1 MWKTKKNNLICSYL
15 EAYENQKKH
24 IERVISAKEMT
35 KSNISPYYP
44 KFLKLKLCKHQ
55 MEEDRNDKI
64 KEENKILLF
73 KIINAEEKPSK
84 YSQIHKPKK
93 CPAFDK
99 DFIYFKRIKKEIQ
112 NYKENVRFYNK
123 IENIG
128 SYYNNEELKQRSKFL
143 DESCKLMQKSIFDIS
158 PSLLFLSPS
167 RIKKEIDKYSM
178 KRSNSTIV
186 KRRPKSNIHTR
197 QNSSKKARKIEG
209 NKSVEK
215 NEISKN
221 DGFLGP
227 ILEDDEEKNK
237 GNGNNGDKSNKNT
250 KIDFNNNSYMNN
262 TKKLNNSGIKDR
274 TSKINKIENK
284 EIGKRQ
290 RPKSALR
297 RKDVK

>member
-35 KSNISPYYP
+35 KSNIAPYYP
-44 KFLKLKLCKHQ
+44 TFLKLKLCKHK
-55 MEEDRNDKI
+55 MEEDKNDKI

-73 KIINAEEKPSK
+73 KIINAEEKPSQ
-84 YSQIHKPKK
+84 YSKIYKPKK

-99 DFIYFKRIKKEIQ
+99 DLIYFKRIKKEIN

-143 DESCKLMQKSIFDIS
+143 DESSKLMQKSIFDIT

-167 RIKKEIDKYSM
+167 RIKKEIDKYNL

-186 KRRPKSNIHTR
+186 KRRPKSSIHTR
-197 QNSSKKARKIEG
+197 QNSSKKTRKIEG

-237 GNGNNGDKSNKNT
+237 GKENNGGKNKKNS
-250 KIDFNNNSYMNN
+250 KIDFNNNSFMNN
-262 TKKLNNSGIKDR
+262 TKKINNSGIKDK
-274 TSKINKIENK
+274 SK
-284 EIGKRQ
+284 EINRKQ

-297 RKDVK
+297 RMEVK

>member
-24 IERVISAKEMT
+24 IERVISANEMT
-35 KSNISPYYP
+35 KSNIAPYYP
-44 KFLKLKLCKHQ
+44 TFLKLKLCKHK
-55 MEEDRNDKI
+55 MEEDKNDKI

-73 KIINAEEKPSK
+73 KIINAEEKPSQ
-84 YSQIHKPKK
+84 YSKIYKPKK

-99 DFIYFKRIKKEIQ
+99 DLIYFKRIKKEIN

-143 DESCKLMQKSIFDIS
+143 DESSKLMQKSIFDIT

-167 RIKKEIDKYSM
+167 RIKKEIDKYNL

-186 KRRPKSNIHTR
+186 KRRPKSSIHTR
-197 QNSSKKARKIEG
+197 QNSSKKTRKIEG

-237 GNGNNGDKSNKNT
+237 GKENNGGKNKKNS
-250 KIDFNNNSYMNN
+250 KIDFNNNSFMNN
-262 TKKLNNSGIKDR
+262 TKKINNSGIKDK
-274 TSKINKIENK
+274 SK
-284 EIGKRQ
+284 EINRRQ

-297 RKDVK
+297 RMEVK

>member
-1 MWKTKKNNLICSYL
+1 MWKTKKNNIICSYL

-35 KSNISPYYP
+35 KSNIAPYYP
-44 KFLKLKLCKHQ
+44 TFLKLKLCKHQ
-55 MEEDRNDKI
+55 MEEDKNDKI

-73 KIINAEEKPSK
+73 KIIKAEEKPSK
-84 YSQIHKPKK
+84 YSQIYKPKK

-99 DFIYFKRIKKEIQ
+99 DLIYFKRIKKEIQ

-128 SYYNNEELKQRSKFL
+128 SYYNNEELKQRSKIL
-143 DESCKLMQKSIFDIS
+143 DVSSKLMKKSIFDIS

-167 RIKKEIDKYSM
+167 RIKKEVDKYNL

-186 KRRPKSNIHTR
+186 KRRPKSSIHTV
-197 QNSSKKARKIEG
+197 QNSSKKSRRIEG
-209 NKSVEK
+209 NKNVEK

-237 GNGNNGDKSNKNT
+237 GKENNGENIKKNS
-250 KIDFNNNSYMNN
+250 KIDFNNNSYMSN
-262 TKKLNNSGIKDR
+262 TKKLNNSGNKDR
-274 TSKINKIENK
+274 TSKINKIDNK
-284 EIGKRQ
+284 DINKRQ

-297 RKDVK
+297 RMEVK

>member
-35 KSNISPYYP
+35 KSNIAPYYP
-44 KFLKLKLCKHQ
+44 TFLKLKLCKHH
-55 MEEDRNDKI
+55 MEEDKNDKI

-73 KIINAEEKPSK
+73 KIINAEEKPSQ
-84 YSQIHKPKK
+84 YSKIYKPKK

-99 DFIYFKRIKKEIQ
+99 DLIYFKRIKKEID

-143 DESCKLMQKSIFDIS
+143 DESSKLMQKSIFDIT

-167 RIKKEIDKYSM
+167 RIKKEIDKYSL

-186 KRRPKSNIHTR
+186 KRRPKSSIHTR
-197 QNSSKKARKIEG
+197 QNSSKKTRKIEG

-237 GNGNNGDKSNKNT
+237 GKENNGGKNKKNS
-250 KIDFNNNSYMNN
+250 KIDFNNNSFMNN
-262 TKKLNNSGIKDR
+262 TKKINNSGIKDK
-274 TSKINKIENK
+274 SK
-284 EIGKRQ
+284 EINRRQ

-297 RKDVK
+297 RMEVK